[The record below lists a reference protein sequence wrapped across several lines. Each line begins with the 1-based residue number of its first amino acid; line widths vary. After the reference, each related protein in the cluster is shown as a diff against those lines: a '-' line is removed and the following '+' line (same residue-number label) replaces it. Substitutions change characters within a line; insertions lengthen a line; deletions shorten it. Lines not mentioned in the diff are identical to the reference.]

1 MSLALG
7 SDAAARWRA
16 RPPRR
21 PWPVRMLLALL
32 GVVVAFWTVLPVYN
46 MVLISLS
53 DDGDQF
59 TGTVFPTQPSFEAY
73 ETLWAGNDWYLED
86 FWPQF
91 ANSFI
96 MGLSTMAITVAVG
109 ALAAFAIGRMGLR
122 KGWLIGNVSLLT
134 YAVPASF
141 LVIPFHRLMNIYGLA
156 DTLIGVVAA
165 QVTFAIPY
173 AVLILHQYGKLI
185 PVELDDAARVDGASP
200 PQIFFR
206 IYLPLMA
213 PALAAVATYALLL
226 AWNEYLYQY
235 VLLSSARNMT
245 VAAGINQFF
254 DSDEAPWS
262 YLMALALVYSIPPI
276 LVYYALRRYMVAGL
290 TMGGIKG

>member
-1 MSLALG
+1 MSLA
-7 SDAAARWRA
+7 AVQRWRA
-16 RPPRR
+16 PAPRR
-21 PWPVRMLLALL
+21 PWPVKILLALL
-32 GVVVAFWTVLPVYN
+32 GTMIAFWTLLPVYN

-59 TGTVFPTQPSFEAY
+59 SGTVFPTEPSFEAY
-73 ETLWAGNDWYLED
+73 QTLWAGDDWYLED

-91 ANSFI
+91 SNSVI
-96 MGLSTMAITVAVG
+96 MGMSTMAITVAVG
-109 ALAAFAIGRMGLR
+109 ALAAFAIGRLGLR
-122 KGWLIGNVSLLT
+122 RGWLIGNVSLLT

-156 DTLIGVVAA
+156 DTIIGVVAA

-185 PVELDDAARVDGASP
+185 PLELDDAARMDGATP
-200 PQIFFR
+200 AQIFFCV
-206 IYLPLMA
+206 YLPLMA

-235 VLLSSARNMT
+235 VLLSSPRTMT

-262 YLMALALVYSIPPI
+262 YLMALALVYSLPPI
-276 LVYYALRRYMVAGL
+276 AVYYALRRYMVAGL
-290 TMGGIKG
+290 TMGGVKA

>member
-1 MSLALG
+1 MSLAP
-7 SDAAARWRA
+7 SDGLAARLRA
-16 RPPRR
+16 RAPRR
-21 PWPVRMLLALL
+21 RWPVKVLLALL
-32 GVVVAFWTVLPVYN
+32 GFVLAFWTLLPVYN
-46 MVLISLS
+46 MVLIALS

-59 TGTVFPTQPSFEAY
+59 SGTVFPTHPSLEAFEV
-73 ETLWAGNDWYLED
+73 LLAGDDWYLAD

-91 ANSFI
+91 FNSFI
-96 MGLSTMAITVAVG
+96 MGLSTMTLTVAVG

-122 KGWLIGNVSLLT
+122 RGWLIGNVSLVT

-156 DTLIGVVAA
+156 DTLTGVVAA

-185 PVELDDAARVDGASP
+185 PLELDDAARVDGATP
-200 PQIFFR
+200 TQIFFR
-206 IYLPLMA
+206 VYLPLMA

-235 VLLSSARNMT
+235 VLLSSPRNMT

-262 YLMALALVYSIPPI
+262 YLMAVALVFSLPPI
-276 LVYYALRRYMVAGL
+276 AVYYALRRYMVAGL

>member
-1 MSLALG
+1 MRLILG
-7 SDAAARWRA
+7 QDAAVRWHARA
-16 RPPRR
+16 PKR
-21 PWPVRMLLALL
+21 PWPVKILL
-32 GVVVAFWTVLPVYN
+32 GLLGFMIAVWTMLPVYN

-73 ETLWAGNDWYLED
+73 ETLWEGNDWYLDD

-91 ANSFI
+91 FNSFI
-96 MGLSTMAITVAVG
+96 MGFSTMAITVVIG
-109 ALAAFAIGRMGLR
+109 ALAAFAIGRLGLR
-122 KGWLIGNVSLLT
+122 RGWLIGNASLIT

-141 LVIPFHRLMNIYGLA
+141 LVIPFHRLMTVYGLA

-185 PVELDDAARVDGASP
+185 PLELDDAARVDGASP
-200 PQIFFR
+200 AEIFFR

-235 VLLSSARNMT
+235 VLLSSPRNMT

-262 YLMALALVYSIPPI
+262 YLMAVALVFSLPPI
-276 LVYYALRRYMVAGL
+276 AVYYTLRRYMVAGL